1 MANGFFLGGL
11 QTGIKE
17 GRAGARASR
26 GLDIQEQSSKENIRL
41 RAQGLQLQERQI
53 KNAEERDLMAR
64 SDDAISS
71 MMEVITKTIDA
82 GKAEGRDA
90 EAISKSVASLLAVVT
105 KSAERT
111 GRDPARFAA
120 QIQAQIT
127 GPTQQETARSTGQA
141 AATEKTSQA
150 EQLTESGIP
159 PASAQATAG
168 IKAPPQQK
176 AIQLRTFQMPDGEA
190 LSVRADDAK
199 GIDQALEDGG
209 VETPRRLDAQSV
221 SALSATE
228 FTKKEVAKTR
238 SDIRSVSASIEELQT
253 ALDSFKENP
262 KAGGISGLLIEKVG
276 GLVQQIPGGS
286 EALEAAKIDPAAV
299 AAQRSQ
305 FRVLTSQLLTVITQE
320 TSRFSDDERKEARVA
335 LKTLDPTASTE
346 VIKAA
351 LDKFIGLQGRA
362 RVRLVNDLRN
372 QAQVTD
378 DDLRTMGGITKLEDI
393 LKKNN
398 LTGKDAFQAVIDL
411 RERLGIT
418 GRPTK

>member
-1 MANGFFLGGL
+1 MANGIFLGGL

-17 GRAGARASR
+17 ARAGARASR
-26 GLDIQEQSSKENIRL
+26 GLDIQEKTSEENVRL

-53 KNAEERDLMAR
+53 KNAEERDLAAR
-64 SDDAISS
+64 SDKAIADTMSVIT
-71 MMEVITKTIDA
+71 EVIGA
-82 GKAEGRDA
+82 GKAAGRDP
-90 EAISKSVASLLAVVT
+90 EMISKSIAPLLEDVT
-105 KSAERT
+105 GIAERA
-111 GRDPARFAA
+111 GRDPTRFAS
-120 QIQAQIT
+120 QVQAQIA
-127 GPTQQETARSTGQA
+127 GPSVAETAAETGRV
-141 AATEKTSQA
+141 AATEITTQA
-150 EQLTESGIP
+150 QALQEGGIP
-159 PASAQATAG
+159 PASARATAG
-168 IKAPPQQK
+168 VKAPKQQK
-176 AIQLRTFQMPDGEA
+176 AIQLRTFQMPDGVF
-190 LSVRADDAK
+190 LSVRADDSAV
-199 GIDQALEDGG
+199 IDQTLEEGG
-209 VETPRRLDAQSV
+209 VETPRRIDAQSV
-221 SALSATE
+221 SALSTTE

-238 SDIRSVSASIEELQT
+238 EDIRGVSASIEELQT

-262 KAGGISGLLIEKVG
+262 EAGGIPGFLIEKIG
-276 GLVQQIPGGS
+276 GLIQQVPGGT
-286 EALEAAKIDPAAV
+286 EVLEGFDIDPAAV

-320 TSRFSDDERKEARVA
+320 TSRFSDDERKEARIA

-351 LDKFIGLQGRA
+351 LGKFIGLQGRA

-378 DDLRTMGGITKLEDI
+378 DELRTMKGITKLEDI

-398 LTGKDAFQAVIDL
+398 LTGKDAFKAVKDL